1 MTKVPFIYLI
11 IPEIITFT
19 VRRRNNNFEE
29 TIKKK
34 ENETEK
40 KTKIIKKKENET
52 EKETKTIKIGTSYVA
67 GFGRLDTYG
76 SGTEVLCV
84 IKMREPNDRKALEKK
99 FIKAFEK
106 HFKKFISLI

>member
-29 TIKKK
+29 T
-34 ENETEK
+34 
-40 KTKIIKKKENET
+40 IKKKENET